1 MKHINHRNTAFFGL
15 KAGVCLLLFF
25 FAWLC
30 VAQCGESAG
39 AKDEQAEP
47 GKILEGD
54 GPIFVERKSGESPTE
69 SHPNP
74 KEPVWLPTL
83 AIAQHQAAVEGKPLL
98 VLLTAKWDPTCRKLA
113 EVLEKTQVAA
123 ELSRWIL
130 AAIDVDQSPN
140 DAARLNAVVVPALRI
155 RTPGGQIASARDG
168 LVSADELSAW
178 LKKFHEIAL
187 AAPDEVLLAKGKPA
201 AADVPQIVR
210 QFEDSSEAVRLSAF
224 RQLLPYPEIA
234 ALGVSRAFYE
244 GNLTIKLATFE
255 LLREWRAPID
265 DFDLW
270 TPETFTSEKRMR
282 LELWAEKSADILA
295 EPSLRFSPEK
305 LDDAELLVE
314 RMLKASDQEADAV
327 ARQLAQ
333 YGPALLPRVCERLK
347 STPDEPARQRLT
359 LLRYR
364 LASNDSLMLR
374 WPDGLSRLASS
385 DPLQRRQAAEELADR
400 ATVEDHRLLLE
411 LFGDADL
418 LVRQQCLRGLQTIG
432 GADAAAAIVELLADP
447 EPKVRAA
454 ALDQLA
460 SAPRMAMTPKVQ
472 EYLKTEKDPDLIVH
486 VVRFLRA
493 AGGMQA
499 TKSLVALMKHES
511 RQVRCEAVAAINDS
525 IAHSSA
531 PSEIGAGNPEEIA
544 TKTDA
549 YMAAIALLDDPDE
562 DVVGRAVE
570 ALASADMEQSA
581 IEPLIQ
587 AAEKHPN
594 LAKDLVVMIAGN
606 DKIKVRALPS
616 LRKLCKNADA
626 TIRAAAAAGVAAA
639 SPDDA
644 SEEVVAALSDADSR
658 VRAAAATGIYTLLD
672 RTRRAARQTIGER
685 DKEEGAWDRW
695 LKAFRDGKD
704 RPAGTQ
710 KTVPLLE
717 KMLSA
722 ESPEERAAAATALAA
737 LGKTDRAVGALLE
750 AASAEAKYLTSAAE
764 LLPWLVWDER
774 IDAFRK
780 LRVLANGETDI
791 KRLMD
796 NMLEV
801 RDNRAIEAFWEIL
814 SDEKISPLMASGIA
828 AGLADLYR
836 GDANIDGSALD
847 KTPYAKRLLAAAEPR
862 VASGGELQRLA
873 ALVVLANL
881 LPDEAAK
888 HAAKMADDSRLSEQL
903 RDDAFQIALAISP
916 DKKTRNQ
923 TAVAALSSGDK
934 QRKNIALGALVENAR
949 QLKTVR
955 ENFSLPIRADNAP
968 ISTRSDGE
976 PIVPKPP
983 ADVDAKTIE
992 PLLADEDRRT
1002 AAYAGYLLA
1011 VLGEPDGMDAL
1022 LAYWRAQ
1029 PKDDTA
1035 ERLVY
1040 RAAAALDDEKYMS
1053 ELREIYGR
1061 LAGDGR
1067 VSEFY
1072 WTIRVMS
1079 GSEAIKFRQE
1089 IRDKVGVERLQ

>member
-1 MKHINHRNTAFFGL
+1 MKHINHHNTAFFGL
-15 KAGVCLLLFF
+15 KTGVCLLLFF
-25 FAWLC
+25 FAWLSA
-30 VAQCGESAG
+30 AQCGESAG

-54 GPIFVERKSGESPTE
+54 SPIFVDRKLGQSPTE
-69 SHPNP
+69 SHPTP
-74 KEPVWLPTL
+74 KGPVWLPTL

-98 VLLTAKWDPTCRKLA
+98 VFLTAAWDPACRKLA
-113 EVLEKTQVAA
+113 EELEKTEVAA
-123 ELSRWIL
+123 ELSRWVL

-140 DAARLNAVVVPALRI
+140 DAGRLNAVVVPALRI
-155 RTPGGQIASARDG
+155 RTPGGQMASARDG

-201 AADVPQIVR
+201 ADDVPQIVR
-210 QFEDSSEAVRLSAF
+210 QFEDRSETVRLSAF
-224 RQLLPYPEIA
+224 RLLLPYPEIA

-244 GNLTIKLATFE
+244 GNPTIKLATFE

-270 TPETFTSEKRMR
+270 ATETFTPDKRMR
-282 LELWAEKSADILA
+282 LELWAEKSADILV

-305 LDDAELLVE
+305 LDDAELQIE
-314 RMLKASDQEADAV
+314 RMLKASDEEADTV
-327 ARQLAQ
+327 VRQLAQ

-347 STPDEPARQRLT
+347 STPDEPAHQRLT

-374 WPDGLSRLASS
+374 WPDGLSRLASA
-385 DPLQRRQAAEELADR
+385 DPGQRRQAAEELADR

-411 LFGDADL
+411 LFGDPDPS
-418 LVRQQCLRGLQTIG
+418 VRENCLRGLQSIG
-432 GADAAAAIVELLADP
+432 GAEAAASVVELLADP
-447 EPKVRAA
+447 DPNVRAA

-460 SAPRMAMTPKVQ
+460 SAPRMAMTQKVQ
-472 EYLKTEKDPDLIVH
+472 EYLKTEKDPELIVH

-511 RQVRCEAVAAINDS
+511 RQVRYEAVAAINDS
-525 IAHSSA
+525 IARSSPVA
-531 PSEIGAGNPEEIA
+531 ELGPENA
-544 TKTDA
+544 TESTVKTDA
-549 YMAAIALLDDPDE
+549 YLAAIALLDDPDE
-562 DVVGRAVE
+562 SVVGRAVE

-581 IEPLIQ
+581 VEPLIQ

-594 LAKDLVVMIAGN
+594 LAKDIVAMIAGN
-606 DKIKVRALPS
+606 DKIKVRALPH

-626 TIRAAAAAGVAAA
+626 TIRAAAVAGVAAA

-644 SEEVVAALSDADSR
+644 GEEVVAALSDADAKVR
-658 VRAAAATGIYTLLD
+658 VAAADGIYHKLD
-672 RTRRAARQTIGER
+672 RTRRAARQTIDER
-685 DKEEGAWDRW
+685 DKEEGDWDRW

-704 RPAGTQ
+704 RPAWTQ
-710 KTVPLLE
+710 KNVPLLE

-737 LGKTDRAVGALLE
+737 LGKTDRALGALLE
-750 AASAEAKYLTSAAE
+750 AARVEAKYFTPAAE
-764 LLPWLVWDER
+764 SLPWLVWDER
-774 IDAFRK
+774 VDAFRK
-780 LRVLANGETDI
+780 LRVLAGSETEI

-796 NMLEV
+796 DMLEV

-814 SDEKISPLMASGIA
+814 SDEKISPLMASAVA

-836 GDANIDGSALD
+836 GDANLD
-847 KTPYAKRLLAAAEPR
+847 APLPVEPPYAKRLLAAAEPR
-862 VASGGELQRLA
+862 IASGGELQRLA

-888 HAAKMADDSRLSEQL
+888 HAARMADDSRLSEQL
-903 RDDAFQIALAISP
+903 RDDAFQIALAIDP
-916 DKKTRNQ
+916 DKKTRNR
-923 TAVAALSSGDK
+923 TAVAALSGGDK

-949 QLKTVR
+949 QLQTVR
-955 ENFSLPIRADNAP
+955 ENFSLRIRADNAQ

-976 PIVPKPP
+976 PIVHKPP
-983 ADVDAKTIE
+983 AELDAKNIE
-992 PLLADEDRRT
+992 PLLADDDRRT

-1011 VLGEPDGMDAL
+1011 VLGKPDGMDAL
-1022 LAYWRAQ
+1022 LAYWKAQ
-1029 PKDDTA
+1029 PKDDNA

-1040 RAAAALDDEKYMS
+1040 RAAASLDDEKYMS
-1053 ELREIYGR
+1053 ELREIFGH
-1061 LAGDGR
+1061 LSGDGR

-1079 GSEAIKFRQE
+1079 GSESLKFRKE
-1089 IRDKVGVERLQ
+1089 IRDQVGVERLR